1 MKVFKFGGASVKD
14 AAGVRNIASI
24 VSQYS
29 NPLVIVVSAMGKTT
43 NALEEIF
50 NLRYAGQ
57 PYETALQ
64 SCQDYHFGIIKDLFP
79 DVQSE
84 VYTAVNGQFS
94 FLRAY
99 LEKLL
104 PGNYDEHYDQV
115 VSVGELVSSIIV
127 QHYLAAQQFKTTWLD
142 CRPLICTD
150 DSWREAKVDWPN
162 TERNIREKVQ
172 PLLTTQLVIT
182 QGFLGGTTQ
191 NRTTTLGREGSD
203 FTGAIFAYCLQAE
216 SLTIWKDVAGFLN
229 ADPKYFDNT
238 TKYPQISYHDT
249 VEMAYYGAT
258 VIHPKTIKPLA
269 TRHIPLLVKSFL
281 DPAAAGT
288 LINDNQN
295 EKLIPA
301 FIRKDQQCLISFGV
315 RDYTFIS
322 EKNLSVI
329 FHALADLR
337 FKINLM
343 QNSAISFSVCT
354 NYHAERLQLLREQL
368 QEQFIIHYNT
378 DLLLFTIKN
387 YDEESI
393 RFLTQAR
400 EILLEQRTRTTYQF
414 VCRDNEKPKQSL

>member
-14 AAGVRNIASI
+14 AAAVRNVAFI
-24 VSQYS
+24 VAQYT
-29 NPLVIVVSAMGKTT
+29 NPLVVVVSAMGKTT
-43 NALEEIF
+43 NLLEEIF
-50 NLRYAGQ
+50 NLCYTGQ
-57 PYETALQ
+57 PYEIALLA
-64 SCQDYHFGIIKDLFP
+64 CQDYHAGILTDLFP
-79 DVQSE
+79 DKSAE
-84 VYTAVNGQFS
+84 VFTAVHEQ
-94 FLRAY
+94 FLRLRTY
-99 LEKLL
+99 LKHMA
-104 PGNYDEHYDQV
+104 PGNYDEYYDQV

-127 QHYLAAQQFKTTWLD
+127 QQYLAAQLYKTAWLD
-142 CRPLICTD
+142 CRHLICTD
-150 DSWREAKVDWPN
+150 DSWREAKVDWES
-162 TERNIREKVQ
+162 TERNIQDKVKS
-172 PLLTTQLVIT
+172 LLPENILVT

-229 ADPKYFDNT
+229 ADPKYFKNT
-238 TKYPQISYHDT
+238 VKYSHISYHDT

-269 TRHIPLLVKSFL
+269 TRQMPLLVKSFL
-281 DPAAAGT
+281 DPWAEGT
-288 LINDNQN
+288 RIQENQNDN
-295 EKLIPA
+295 LVPA
-301 FIRKDQQCLISFGV
+301 FIRKDQQCLVSFGV

-354 NYHAERLQLLREQL
+354 NYHSERLALLIEQL

-378 DLLLFTIKN
+378 GLLLFTVKN
-387 YDEESI
+387 YDDESI
-393 RFLTQAR
+393 QFLTQNR

-414 VCRDNEKPKQSL
+414 VCRSAEAPV

>member
-14 AAGVRNIASI
+14 AAAVRNMAHIIA
-24 VSQYS
+24 QYS
-29 NPLVIVVSAMGKTT
+29 NPLVVIVSAMGKTT

-50 NLRYAGQ
+50 NLSYTQNSFATQ
-57 PYETALQ
+57 LED
-64 SCQDYHFGIIKDLFP
+64 CQAYHQQIITDLFP
-79 DVQSE
+79 DAQAPVFKAIQE
-84 VYTAVNGQFS
+84 EFDN
-94 FLRAY
+94 LRSR
-99 LEKLL
+99 LTTIT
-104 PGNYDEHYDQV
+104 PGNGHYDEYYDQV
-115 VSVGELVSSIIV
+115 VSAGEILSSIIV
-127 QHYLAAQQFKTTWLD
+127 QHYLAAQQMKAVWLD

-150 DSWREAKVDWPN
+150 ESWREAKVDWES
-162 TERNIREKVQ
+162 TEQNIQEKVT
-172 PLLTTQLVIT
+172 PLLPDHIIVT

-191 NRTTTLGREGSD
+191 DRTTTLGREGSD

-216 SLTIWKDVAGFLN
+216 SLTIWKDVAGLLN
-229 ADPKYFDNT
+229 ADPKFFENT
-238 TKYPQISYHDT
+238 TKYTCISYHDS

-269 TRHIPLLVKSFL
+269 KRNIPLLVKSFL

-288 LINDNQN
+288 LIQN
-295 EKLIPA
+295 TPETMRVPA
-301 FIRKDQQCLISFGV
+301 FIRKDQQCLISFSV

-329 FHALADLR
+329 FHALAELR

-354 NYHAERLQLLREQL
+354 NYHAERLQLLLEQL

-387 YDEESI
+387 YTEDSI
-393 RFLTQAR
+393 RYLTQNR
-400 EILLEQRTRTTYQF
+400 EILLEQRTRTSLQF
-414 VCRDNEKPKQSL
+414 VCRAETNSD

>member
-14 AAGVRNIASI
+14 AAAVRNVAFI
-24 VSQYS
+24 VAQYTD
-29 NPLVIVVSAMGKTT
+29 PLVIVVSAMGKTT

-50 NLRYAGQ
+50 NLCYTGQ
-57 PYETALQ
+57 PYETALL
-64 SCQDYHFGIIKDLFP
+64 SCQHYHAGILTDLFP
-79 DVQSE
+79 DKSAE
-84 VYTAVNGQFS
+84 VFKAVNEQFAQLS
-94 FLRAY
+94 AY
-99 LEKLL
+99 LKNMA
-104 PGNYDEHYDQV
+104 PGDYDEHYDQV

-127 QHYLAAQQFKTTWLD
+127 QQYLATQSYKTAWLD

-150 DSWREAKVDWPN
+150 DSWREAKVDWES
-162 TERNIREKVQ
+162 TERNIQEKVKFSL
-172 PLLTTQLVIT
+172 PENILIT

-229 ADPKYFDNT
+229 ADPKYFKNT
-238 TKYPQISYHDT
+238 VKYSHISYQDT

-269 TRHIPLLVKSFL
+269 TRQIPLLVKSFL
-281 DPAAAGT
+281 DPWAEGT
-288 LINDNQN
+288 RIQESQND
-295 EKLIPA
+295 KLVPA
-301 FIRKDQQCLISFGV
+301 FIRKDLQCLVSFGV

-329 FHALADLR
+329 FHALAELR

-354 NYHAERLQLLREQL
+354 NYHSERLALLIEQL

-378 DLLLFTIKN
+378 GLLLFTIKN
-387 YDEESI
+387 YDDESI
-393 RFLTQAR
+393 QFLTQNR

-414 VCRDNEKPKQSL
+414 VCRAEEARV

>member
-14 AAGVRNIASI
+14 AEAVRNVAVIIA
-24 VSQYS
+24 QYID
-29 NPLVIVVSAMGKTT
+29 PLVIVVSAMGKTT

-50 NLRYAGQ
+50 RLRYAGQ
-57 PYETALQ
+57 PCEIPLQ
-64 SCQDYHFGIIKDLFP
+64 ACQDYHTGILSNLFP
-79 DVQSE
+79 DKSDK
-84 VYTAVNGQFS
+84 VYTAVNEQFGQ
-94 FLRAY
+94 LRTY
-99 LEKLL
+99 LQNMRF
-104 PGNYDEHYDQV
+104 GDYDEHYDQV
-115 VSVGELVSSIIV
+115 VSAGELISSIIV
-127 QHYLAAQQFKTTWLD
+127 QHYLATQQFKTVWLD

-162 TERNIREKVQ
+162 TERNIQEKVK
-172 PLLTTQLVIT
+172 PLMAEHLIVT
-182 QGFLGGTTQ
+182 QGFLGGTSH

-229 ADPKYFDNT
+229 ADPKYFRHT
-238 TKYPQISYHDT
+238 VKYTQISYQDT

-269 TRHIPLLVKSFL
+269 TRRIPLLVKSFL

-288 LINDNQN
+288 LIQDSQN
-295 EKLIPA
+295 EKLVPA
-301 FIRKDQQCLISFGV
+301 FIRKDQQCLLSFGV

-322 EKNLSVI
+322 ETNLSVI
-329 FHALADLR
+329 FHALAELR

-354 NYHAERLQLLREQL
+354 NYDAERLLLLREQL
-368 QEQFIIHYNT
+368 QEQFVIHYNT

-387 YDEESI
+387 YEEESI
-393 RFLTQAR
+393 QFLTQNR

-414 VCRDNEKPKQSL
+414 VCRAGESVV